1 MLSYHLHLLQD
12 LFALYHFLK
21 RDISGD
27 DNHYTMKYVKVL
39 LITLTAIGFICWHTS
54 EKVTR
59 FDLPDGE
66 LKWSSVKPT
75 NAKMCLPAAFT
86 NENGEISGAYRYDGR
101 TYQNGKALKMKVSL
115 KGDTFYISNQWLS
128 DNGFQQ
134 LTLVYNSKPMKFHDS
149 RKSIRRALCKDE
161 NGAFILQSDYPMTL
175 DKFAMECSKHSTNAT
190 YLDMGKY
197 GYGYIKTNRLIRP
210 LYIWGFFTKHKQTN
224 WIYIE

>member
-1 MLSYHLHLLQD
+1 
-12 LFALYHFLK
+12 
-21 RDISGD
+21 
-27 DNHYTMKYVKVL
+27 MKYVKVL
-39 LITLTAIGFICWHTS
+39 LITLTAIGFICWHIS
-54 EKVTR
+54 GRVTK

-66 LKWSSVKPT
+66 LKWSSIKPT
-75 NAKMCLPAAFT
+75 NAKMFLPAAFT
-86 NENGEISGAYRYDGR
+86 NENREISGAYRYDGR
-101 TYQNGKALKMKVSL
+101 TYQNGKALKMKISL

-190 YLDMGKY
+190 YLDMGEY

-224 WIYIE
+224 WLYIE